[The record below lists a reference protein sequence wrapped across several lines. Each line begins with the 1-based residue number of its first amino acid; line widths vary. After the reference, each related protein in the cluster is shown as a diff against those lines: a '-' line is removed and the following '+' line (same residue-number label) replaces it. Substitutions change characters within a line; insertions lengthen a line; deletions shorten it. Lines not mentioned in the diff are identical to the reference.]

1 MRKLN
6 LVEQKVK
13 EYLKDKKTFSAN
25 DLIVDDSDYE
35 HLVLSRYEEDN
46 ANRKDEI
53 LFELINDEL
62 GTSYYFYQKGHSQGF
77 TNHFHYKDEF
87 CIAFDD
93 ISELDMFL
101 TSKAQE
107 LIKDKNIQEIKDILN
122 KLLSKDYT
130 SKTLESDSIEYKLQ
144 QRLKKDYI
152 ELISIDY
159 PKFLIKDEKLVLEL
173 DAKYTYV
180 DFDSADE
187 FLDIAYLDDETE
199 KLLRERADDIYQN
212 EAFNSQVESDI
223 YSDFCYRYDIDRE
236 KTSLY
241 DDFKWA
247 EEHNIDDKIIDELL
261 YDLEEKIKNTL
272 EKDSLE
278 QIQQAKDFIILQ
290 GGELL
295 FEYLVQEIA

>member
-1 MRKLN
+1 MQKLK

-13 EYLKDKKTFSAN
+13 EYLKDKKTFQAN
-25 DLIVDDSDYE
+25 DLITTDDDYIN
-35 HLVLSRYEEDN
+35 LVLERYKEDEPH
-46 ANRKDEI
+46 KVDEI
-53 LFELINDEL
+53 LFKLINDEL
-62 GTSYYFYQKGHSQGF
+62 GTSYYFYQKRHSKGF

-122 KLLSKDYT
+122 KLLDEDYT
-130 SKTLESDSIEYKLQ
+130 SKTLEYSDIEDELKY
-144 QRLKKDYI
+144 RYKKDYI

-159 PKFLIKDEKLVLEL
+159 PKFLIKDEKLALEL
-173 DAKYTYV
+173 DAKYTYA
-180 DFDSADE
+180 DFDNADE
-187 FLDIAYLDDETE
+187 FLDIAYLDDETK
-199 KLLRERADDIYQN
+199 KLLRERADDIYKD

-241 DDFKWA
+241 DDFLWVK
-247 EEHNIDDKIIDELL
+247 EHNIDDKIIDELL

-272 EKDSLE
+272 ENDTLE
-278 QIQQAKDFIILQ
+278 QIQEAKDFIVLQ

-295 FEYLVQEIA
+295 YEYLVQEIA